1 MMDPDEWWAGA
12 ARDFGWWL
20 VWFDHYRIFLNHH
33 ADLAQSTGS
42 QYLIIGGDGVTP
54 ALPSGQLADG
64 NASGVPADSDSRW
77 RNILSELR
85 THYSGQILWA
95 LPLDQVNTPP
105 QFIDSVDGIYLLWQA
120 PLASEPGAPVSDL
133 EIEAGRILDSL
144 VQPVQTRFNK
154 PIYIGINYP
163 SATGSTTACIS
174 TITGTCLPPDQANT
188 MNPEIFTL
196 SLNLQEQV
204 EAYSGLLNA
213 IQKRAWINGV
223 IARGY
228 YPPVSLIDP
237 GNSGHGK
244 PLSDLLSLWFNQTP

>member
-1 MMDPDEWWAGA
+1 MWWSGA

-33 ADLAQSTGS
+33 ADLAQKTGA
-42 QYLIIGGDGVTP
+42 QYLVVGGDWVTP
-54 ALPSGQLADG
+54 ALSPGQLSDG
-64 NASGVPADSDSRW
+64 TASGVPADSDSRW
-77 RNILSELR
+77 RGMLTEIR
-85 THYSGQILWA
+85 THFSGQVLWA

-120 PLASEPGAPVSDL
+120 PLASEAGDTISDM

-144 VQPVQTRFNK
+144 VQPLQNTFNK
-154 PIYIGINYP
+154 PIFLGISYP
-163 SATGSTTACIS
+163 SATGATTACIP
-174 TITGTCLPPDQANT
+174 TITGTCLPPDRANT
-188 MNPEIFTL
+188 MNPEIFTI

-204 EAYSGLLNA
+204 DAYTALLNSV
-213 IQKRAWINGV
+213 QKRPWISGV

-237 GNSGHGK
+237 GNSAHGK
-244 PLSDLLSLWFNQTP
+244 PLSDLLKLWFDQTP